1 MGIAVLKS
9 QVDVDALHL
18 RDHWSDFRKIV
29 KKAVEELTR
38 ARAAQRKRVKDRE
51 LKSMISGFQVDPPC

>member
-18 RDHWSDFRKIV
+18 RDHRSELSEDPE
-29 KKAVEELTR
+29 KAVDELTR
-38 ARAAQRKRVKDRE
+38 
-51 LKSMISGFQVDPPC
+51 

>member
-1 MGIAVLKS
+1 MLMHFTFGITGPN
-9 QVDVDALHL
+9 
-18 RDHWSDFRKIV
+18 FRKIV